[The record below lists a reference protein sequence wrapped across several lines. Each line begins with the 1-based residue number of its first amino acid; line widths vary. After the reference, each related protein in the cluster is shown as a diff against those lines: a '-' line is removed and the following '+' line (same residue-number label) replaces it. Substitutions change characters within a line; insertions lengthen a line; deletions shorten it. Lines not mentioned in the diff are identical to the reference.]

1 LTVICANRKCKA
13 EQVPVGNKCIKCG
26 KPLK

>member
-1 LTVICANRKCKA
+1 LVVVCPNRKCKT
-13 EQVPVGNKCIKCG
+13 EQPPIGEKCIKCG